1 MANTLIPVAERNLT
15 PEQVERLDRRRRRGQ
30 LFLVLCFQAL
40 MIGILVTLWSGQD
53 ATYSPGWHRPMVM
66 WDAVLF
72 GLAIFFGLA
81 GLQLRRGSNEFI
93 SY

>member
-1 MANTLIPVAERNLT
+1 MANNLLPLEERRLT

-30 LFLVLCFQAL
+30 LFLVICFQCL
-40 MIGILVTLWSGQD
+40 LISILLTLWSGQD
-53 ATYSPGWHRPMVM
+53 LTYSPGWHRPVAL
-66 WDAVLF
+66 WNAATFTLAFVF
-72 GLAIFFGLA
+72 GVA